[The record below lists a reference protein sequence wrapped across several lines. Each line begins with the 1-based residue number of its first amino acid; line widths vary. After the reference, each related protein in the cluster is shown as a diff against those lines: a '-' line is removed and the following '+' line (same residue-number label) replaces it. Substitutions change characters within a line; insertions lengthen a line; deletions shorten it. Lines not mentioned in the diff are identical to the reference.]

1 MTVLWHVDDLKASH
15 KDEKVLDEFVDYLR
29 SIYDDEEIGK
39 IKVNKGLRHDFVGM
53 TLDYSKKGKLIV
65 DMEEYVTKMIEDFP
79 YNIPSKGKTPAVEH
93 LFKVDEN
100 AGQLNK

>member
-1 MTVLWHVDDLKASH
+1 MINGHQMTVLWHVDDLKASQ
-15 KDEKVLDEFVDYLR
+15 KNIRVLDEFVDYLR

-65 DMEEYVTKMIEDFP
+65 DMKDYKA
-79 YNIPSKGKTPAVEH
+79 K
-93 LFKVDEN
+93 
-100 AGQLNK
+100 